1 MLLEKTLKKIASF
14 GDAVE
19 SIKILTEKGNI
30 KILKKNSREMK
41 NFIGAFGLSG
51 IMIEIELKVRKI
63 KSKNLIVHKKSLN
76 SLNEIKRTRQK
87 K

>member
-1 MLLEKTLKKIASF
+1 
-14 GDAVE
+14 
-19 SIKILTEKGNI
+19 
-30 KILKKNSREMK
+30 MK

-76 SLNEIKRTRQK
+76 SLNEIKKELDK
-87 K
+87 KK